1 MVVAATLASAVA
13 AALAAALAVPAAALD
28 DHAQVRRNLLASLAH
43 DVGDAVRHVSVVLV
57 EAREGVALGA
67 GAARPPDSVH
77 VVLDRQRKG
86 VVDNELDVLH
96 IEAAARHIRG
106 NEGRLLA
113 SLEVRDRL
121 CSGVLRHV
129 TLQGA
134 CLRVAL
140 LLEEAL
146 EPRRFLLVQTEDD
159 DLLVRRIVRL
169 QDGEKPAGLVLVVV
183 QHLNLLPNRG
193 VRDKA
198 LVHRAD
204 ADMHRVLQELRRQ
217 GMN

>member
-1 MVVAATLASAVA
+1 MGTEERVRLLLCGLVAAGGVADTLELRGHRLLGVSQN
-13 AALAAALAVPAAALD
+13 LD
-28 DHAQVRRNLLASLAH
+28 KVTGMRLLVLSTLGVRAEQAHCEPLLA
-43 DVGDAVRHVSVVLV
+43 RT
-57 EAREGVALGA
+57 ARS
-67 GAARPPDSVH
+67 PDSVH